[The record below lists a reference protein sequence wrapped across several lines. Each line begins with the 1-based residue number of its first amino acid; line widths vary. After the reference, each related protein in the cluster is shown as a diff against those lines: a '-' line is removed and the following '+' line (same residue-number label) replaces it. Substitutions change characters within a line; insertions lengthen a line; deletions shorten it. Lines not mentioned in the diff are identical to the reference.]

1 MAKKIVK
8 ASLMSAAVGAA
19 VGGGRVAVSNKEN
32 RTKAKKAVA
41 DLKKTTVK
49 TATDLYKTARKE
61 ADSVLK
67 STSKKAPAV
76 NKTVKNKV
84 SKKGAK

>member
-19 VGGGRVAVSNKEN
+19 VGAAAVAVSNKEN
-32 RTKAKKAVA
+32 RTKAKKAVN

-49 TATDLYKTARKE
+49 TATNLYKTARVE
-61 ADSVLK
+61 ADKALK
-67 STSKKAPAV
+67 ATSKKASPA
-76 NKTVKNKV
+76 KTTVKKTT
-84 SKKGAK
+84 KKGGK